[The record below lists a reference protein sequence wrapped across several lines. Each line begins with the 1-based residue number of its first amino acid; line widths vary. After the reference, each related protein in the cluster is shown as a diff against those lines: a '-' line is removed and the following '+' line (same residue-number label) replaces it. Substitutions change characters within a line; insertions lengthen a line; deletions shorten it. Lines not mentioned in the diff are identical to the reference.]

1 MLPVNS
7 TIKEDL
13 KVAVNQT
20 IPANPAGWE
29 NHGWFYIAVRIALF
43 LWVAL
48 LNLITI
54 SSTWARVIDVMDIR
68 FKIVRVYW
76 CWCYA
81 RTALWFTVRYRNGL
95 VRSMYVSSLLPLSHL
110 YLLLF
115 AALLLEFAA
124 QSSKGINKDTSQFPE
139 ELLPMRY
146 YIFIICFMPYHIQG
160 SFLLKYL

>member
-1 MLPVNS
+1 MLPVKS

-13 KVAVNQT
+13 KVVVNQT

-68 FKIVRVYW
+68 FKIVRIYW

-95 VRSMYVSSLLPLSHL
+95 VRSI
-110 YLLLF
+110 F
-115 AALLLEFAA
+115 APFCCTLVEFAA
-124 QSSKGINKDTSQFPE
+124 QSSKGIDKDTSQFPE

-160 SFLLKYL
+160 SFLLTYL